1 MLRHKVDG
9 GCEADSTGNM
19 GGARLELEGQG
30 IEGGAAEADLVDHLA
45 PRLPGWHAF
54 QQFGSTPQHTNPGRA
69 IELVTG
75 EGIEVA
81 AYGLYIHLEMGHRL
95 GAVDQG
101 QGANRFGGG
110 HHPGDRIDGTEGIG
124 DMGHAHQSGARPQH
138 GQVSLHIQIP
148 ALIQRNDPNYGAG
161 AFGNQLPGDN
171 IGVVLQGAEDD
182 LVPYLEFAHAPAL
195 GHQIDRLGGA
205 AGPDHLVAAGR
216 IDKAGDRLAGCL
228 EGAGGAA
235 AQGMGGA
242 VYVGVVGP
250 IVVSDGVQHRLRL
263 LGGGGVV
270 QIDQRVAVHLL
281 RQGRKLATQLGVLLL
296 IHAPL
301 ISSGKVGHDPENDG
315 QTQGEVAG
323 SCVRFRLPA
332 GSLLQCRPSS

>member
-1 MLRHKVDG
+1 M
-9 GCEADSTGNM
+9 
-19 GGARLELEGQG
+19 
-30 IEGGAAEADLVDHLA
+30 
-45 PRLPGWHAF
+45 
-54 QQFGSTPQHTNPGRA
+54 
-69 IELVTG
+69 TG

-95 GAVDQG
+95 GTVDQS
-101 QGANRFGGG
+101 QGADGLGGR
-110 HHPGDRIDGTEGIG
+110 HYLLDWIDGTKGIG
-124 DMGHAHQSGARPQH
+124 NVGHAHQPGVWPQH

-148 ALIQRNDPNYGAG
+148 ALIQRNDPNKGAG
-161 AFGNQLPGDN
+161 AFGNQLPGDY
-171 IGVVLQGAEDD
+171 IGMVLQGAEDD
-182 LVPYLEFAHAPAL
+182 FVPRLELAHPPAL

-205 AGPDHLVAAGR
+205 AGPDHLMAAGR
-216 IDKAGDRLAGCL
+216 VDKAGDRLAGCL

-242 VYVGVVGP
+242 VHIGIVGP
-250 IVVSDGVQHRLRL
+250 IVVSYGVQHRLRL